1 MDGYSVLCLLLAGG
15 GVLFGLIQWLRARR
29 QLAQMDRMLDRALEG
44 QFQETTFDE
53 SAPSAL
59 EAKLARFL
67 NGSAASARGL
77 AEERGKIAALI
88 ADISHQTKTPIAAL
102 LLYSSLLA
110 ESPLPPEQREQ
121 ARAVQAQAEKL
132 RFLIETLVKSSR
144 LDSGILVLTPAL
156 HPVAPLLEEAAAQY
170 AGAAAEKNISLTVQ
184 PAQGS
189 ARFDQKWTAE
199 ALGNVVDNAVKY
211 TPPGGAVTLSAVFYE
226 LFCCIQVSDTGPG
239 VPEGEQARIFGR
251 FYRGEEVRDQEGL
264 GLGLFLTR
272 SILTREGGY
281 VKLSSKSGKGS
292 TFSLYLPLFV
302 KKPAQNKIRLR
313 QGGGARGG
321 GSPPR
326 VGSNAPET
334 LLCKVS
340 GKRSADFCAAV
351 RCKSNGIFAGCR
363 KSPGTFPTACG
374 AATVGVFRKCRGV
387 TAAGRGRP
395 PGPSWPPRRTGP
407 AGRSGW
413 GTPSGR

>member
-1 MDGYSVLCLLLAGG
+1 MTVEYGLLALA
-15 GVLFGLIQWLRARR
+15 VLALLAAAGIALWTHLRSRR
-29 QLAQMDRMLDRALEG
+29 MLDTLDRMLDDAIRG
-44 QFQETTFDE
+44 DFQESLYDE
-53 SAPSAL
+53 SRLSAL
-59 EAKLARFL
+59 ETRMAHYLSS
-67 NGSAASARGL
+67 NTVSARNL
-77 AEERGKIAALI
+77 AAEKDAIKTLI
-88 ADISHQTKTPIAAL
+88 GDISHQTKTPIAAL

-121 ARAVQAQAEKL
+121 ARVVQAQAEKL

-144 LDSGILVLTPAL
+144 LDSGILVLTPAR

-170 AGAAAEKNISLTVQ
+170 SGAAAEKNISLTVQ

-251 FYRGEEVRDQEGL
+251 FYRGEGVRDQEGL

-281 VKLSSKSGKGS
+281 VKLSSKPGKGS
-292 TFSLYLPLFV
+292 TFSLYLPL
-302 KKPAQNKIRLR
+302 
-313 QGGGARGG
+313 
-321 GSPPR
+321 
-326 VGSNAPET
+326 E
-334 LLCKVS
+334 
-340 GKRSADFCAAV
+340 
-351 RCKSNGIFAGCR
+351 
-363 KSPGTFPTACG
+363 
-374 AATVGVFRKCRGV
+374 
-387 TAAGRGRP
+387 
-395 PGPSWPPRRTGP
+395 
-407 AGRSGW
+407 
-413 GTPSGR
+413 

>member
-1 MDGYSVLCLLLAGG
+1 MTSGSILLALA
-15 GVLFGLIQWLRARR
+15 VLALLAAAGIALWTHLRSRR
-29 QLAQMDRMLDRALEG
+29 MLNTLDRMLDDAIRG
-44 QFQETTFDE
+44 DFQESLYDE
-53 SAPSAL
+53 SRLSAL
-59 EAKLARFL
+59 ETRMAHYLSASTVSAK
-67 NGSAASARGL
+67 NL
-77 AEERGKIAALI
+77 AEEKDKIKTLI
-88 ADISHQTKTPIAAL
+88 GDISHQTKTPIAAL

-121 ARAVQAQAEKL
+121 ARVVQAQAEKL

-170 AGAAAEKNISLTVQ
+170 SGAAAEKNISLTVQ

-251 FYRGEEVRDQEGL
+251 FYRGEGVRDQEGL

-281 VKLSSKSGKGS
+281 VKLSSKPGKSS
-292 TFSLYLPLFV
+292 TFSLYLPL
-302 KKPAQNKIRLR
+302 
-313 QGGGARGG
+313 
-321 GSPPR
+321 
-326 VGSNAPET
+326 E
-334 LLCKVS
+334 
-340 GKRSADFCAAV
+340 
-351 RCKSNGIFAGCR
+351 
-363 KSPGTFPTACG
+363 
-374 AATVGVFRKCRGV
+374 
-387 TAAGRGRP
+387 
-395 PGPSWPPRRTGP
+395 
-407 AGRSGW
+407 
-413 GTPSGR
+413 